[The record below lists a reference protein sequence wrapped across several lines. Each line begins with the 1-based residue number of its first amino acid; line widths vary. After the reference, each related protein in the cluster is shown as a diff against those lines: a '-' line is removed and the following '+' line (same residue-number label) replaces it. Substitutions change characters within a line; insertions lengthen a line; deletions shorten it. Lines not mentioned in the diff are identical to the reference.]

1 MKYDILT
8 NMIKRVEE
16 SYQKNALPL
25 VGGPLIKLVEAVFDL
40 LIPLFMKA
48 VIDLSQYHNPDNITN
63 PFTRGLAYFIRSF
76 PMISDNQNL
85 SDALIGGFII
95 LFMGVVG
102 FFVTM
107 LAQYIAA
114 CTAVKVS
121 TEVRNS
127 LFEKILRLSK
137 KEKNELGNDHLLTVL
152 NSDTYQIQQG
162 VLIFIR
168 LIARAPFI
176 ILGSLIISFFL
187 DWRIGLAFSFTV
199 PLILLV
205 IFLVLR
211 KASRN
216 YVDIQ
221 NKLDDISYKNSDT
234 VEGARVVRA
243 FNNQEKENEAFEK
256 ESSNYRKLAIGVN
269 RINAL
274 INPLTFAITSIV
286 LIVIILLLQ
295 GSLFSTDIEVKT
307 FVSSTLITEMAYLSQ
322 IFFTTVQL
330 TGVLL
335 DLTKAKVARGR
346 INKVLLREEELVNGN
361 IKELI
366 DNDELVRFN
375 NVYFSYKND
384 SDTYALKNIN
394 FSLNKGETLGIIGG
408 IGSGKSTIINLL
420 MRFFDPSKGEV
431 FYKGNNLKDYDFE
444 TFRKDIGL
452 VNQKSSLFTGTIKS
466 NLLMANE
473 KASEEDILEALKA
486 SQAYEFVS
494 KYEDYIDHEVKEKGT
509 NFSGGQ
515 RQRLCIARSLIRK
528 PDLLILDD
536 ATSALDL
543 LTDKKIREYLSKNK
557 KMGKVIVSS
566 RVATIMNANKIIV
579 IDKGEIVGLGKHE
592 ELLKNC
598 PIYLDIYNTQ
608 IKKGKYE

>member
-444 TFRKDIGL
+444 TFRNDIGL